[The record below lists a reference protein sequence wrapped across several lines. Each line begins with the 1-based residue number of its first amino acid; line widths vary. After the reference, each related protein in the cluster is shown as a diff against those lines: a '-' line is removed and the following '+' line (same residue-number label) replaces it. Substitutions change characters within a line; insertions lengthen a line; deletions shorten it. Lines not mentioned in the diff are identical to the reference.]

1 MELYKFNCK
10 NICSAKY
17 LLNHFNL
24 NNIKSVRLGS
34 AVIANLKEPSK
45 ESLQSFCYI
54 GCGQID
60 FYVSQYD
67 IEKFKK
73 KYNQS

>member
-10 NICSAKY
+10 NIYSAKY

-24 NNIKSVRLGS
+24 NDIKSVRLGS
-34 AVIANLKEPSK
+34 AVIAYLKEPSK

-54 GCGQID
+54 GCGQAD
-60 FYVSQYD
+60 FVSQYD
-67 IEKFKK
+67 IDKFNKEFK
-73 KYNQS
+73 SC

>member
-1 MELYKFNCK
+1 MKLYKFNCK
-10 NICSAKY
+10 NIYSAKY
-17 LLNHFNL
+17 LLNHFDL
-24 NNIKSVRLGS
+24 NDIKAIRLGS
-34 AVIANLKEPSK
+34 AVIAKLKEPSK

-60 FYVSQYD
+60 FVSQYD